1 MTLFLALLATGAHA
15 LGQDDPESDDAPAA
29 EERAAGEAGPEE
41 RVGRAIRIVLP
52 IRGRTFEDVRVKVRR
67 MLDKAEAEK
76 QIPQLSGLRFSA
88 APHLRDKDNIPKI
101 MWGVVLAMLPT
112 TLAGV
117 YFFGFYAARVV
128 VIAVISV
135 LFFEWLGIKM
145 FKNHGHVM
153 DGSALITGI
162 LLALNL
168 PSSSPWWLIVVGGGV
183 AMFLGKHCYGGLGY
197 TPFNPALVAR
207 VALLIAWPAHMT
219 TFYAAGNIF
228 DKVDAETMAT
238 PMSLMKVEMVTS
250 GTVAAANDIPLWD
263 LFLGNVGGSL
273 GEVSGL
279 ALVIGGL
286 YMLFRKIITWHI
298 PASYI
303 GSVLLMTGIFWLID
317 PSKYINPIFH
327 IVAGG
332 LLLGALFMA
341 TDMVT
346 TPVTPVGMLIFG
358 VGCGVI
364 TVVIRLFGGY
374 PEGVSFS
381 ILIMNSLTPL
391 IDKYTQPKPFGQV
404 KEAA

>member
-1 MTLFLALLATGAHA
+1 M
-15 LGQDDPESDDAPAA
+15 
-29 EERAAGEAGPEE
+29 PEE
-41 RVGRAIRIVLP
+41 KKQAKAAHGKPAV
-52 IRGRTFEDVRVKVRR
+52 
-67 MLDKAEAEK
+67 KAEAEK
-76 QIPQLSGLRFSA
+76 QIPKFSGLRFSA

-197 TPFNPALVAR
+197 NPFNPALVAR

-219 TFYAAGNIF
+219 TFYKAGNIF

-286 YMLFRKIITWHI
+286 YLLFRKIITWHI